1 MFRGMEYVYEV
12 YKERSFSKA
21 ARNLYISQPSLSA
34 AVKKVEQN
42 IGCEIFDRSTT
53 PIQLTECGEAYI
65 ESVKKVMEIEE
76 SFDNFKS
83 DLEEL
88 KTGSISIGGTTFFT
102 SFILPPIIQRFSEK
116 YPYISI
122 NLMETNTGQL
132 EKELFEGQIDLVI
145 DNYCFDSML
154 YESHFFAKEQ
164 LLLAVPVKYLED
176 YKIEATNYKIKE
188 TDYKTEEAN
197 NGIEETKTGQTQ
209 QSKQTAQE
217 TEKREERKQ
226 SEQMKWAEEKA
237 EEKPEEKVEKAEK
250 TSHIWLSAED
260 VRLGKHLEEDV
271 KPVPLE
277 WFKKMPFLFLKEGND
292 TRIRADKICIHS
304 HFKPK
309 IILLLDQQL
318 TAYNLTCQ
326 GMGIS
331 FISDTLVKSEKPDP
345 RVVYY
350 RLDHQDS
357 SRNVSFYYKRTRY
370 MKRAVREFLK
380 IADEII

>member
-12 YKERSFSKA
+12 YKEKSFSKA

-34 AVKKVEQN
+34 AVKKVEQQV
-42 IGCEIFDRSTT
+42 GCEIFDRSTT
-53 PIQLTECGEAYI
+53 PIQLTECGEVYI

-88 KTGSISIGGTTFFT
+88 KRGSISIGGTTFFT

-116 YPYISI
+116 YPCISI
-122 NLMETNTGQL
+122 NLVETNTGQL

-145 DNYCFDSML
+145 DNYCFDSMI

-164 LLLAVPVKYLED
+164 LVLAVPVKYLKQDSAES
-176 YKIEATNYKIKE
+176 KHIRMESNTIIEETDTEKTDIEGTNIKEANIKE
-188 TDYKTEEAN
+188 TDTGEA
-197 NGIEETKTGQTQ
+197 GI
-209 QSKQTAQE
+209 QE
-217 TEKREERKQ
+217 TNARETDTRESDVDVGQ
-226 SEQMKWAEEKA
+226 
-237 EEKPEEKVEKAEK
+237 KVAAA
-250 TSHIWLSAED
+250 WLSAED
-260 VRLGKHLEEDV
+260 IRSGKHLGEEV
-271 KPVPLE
+271 KPVSLE
-277 WFKKMPFLFLKEGND
+277 RFKKMPFLFLKEGND
-292 TRIRADKICIHS
+292 TRIRADKICVHS

-309 IILLLDQQL
+309 IILMLDQQL

-357 SRNVSFYYKRTRY
+357 SRNVNFYYKRTRY

-380 IADEII
+380 IADEIRCSRWS